1 MTPARGPV
9 PSLVFLSHCAK
20 LSGAELALPR
30 LLPALEGQIRSRVIL
45 AEDGPLVDRLRDAG
59 VAVEVLPLAEGVRGV
74 TRSRA
79 PRSVA
84 SPAMALALFLHSIT
98 LSRRLRELDCDLV
111 CAYSLKAAV
120 YGGLAGMLARRPK
133 VWHLHDR
140 LAADYMNP
148 AGARLMR
155 TVGRRFDAV
164 IANSR
169 ETLRTLELPAF
180 GSPVRAVIAYP
191 IEAGAPATRQADT
204 GVRDI
209 TVGMVGRLTTWKGQH
224 VFLRAFKQAFPDG
237 GARAVIVGAPLFG
250 ESEYEAHLRA
260 LAGSL
265 GLDDRV
271 EFAGFQEDIPAQLA
285 RFDILVHASVIP
297 EPFGQVVLEGMAAGL
312 PVVASGAGGPSEV
325 ITDGN
330 DGFLFEP
337 GDFDALAA
345 VLRKLAADPYL
356 RKRVGTAARARARD
370 FAPDVIA
377 GQLIPVYLNVLG
389 RAS

>member
-1 MTPARGPV
+1 M
-9 PSLVFLSHCAK
+9 
-20 LSGAELALPR
+20 
-30 LLPALEGQIRSRVIL
+30 
-45 AEDGPLVDRLRDAG
+45 
-59 VAVEVLPLAEGVRGV
+59 
-74 TRSRA
+74 
-79 PRSVA
+79 
-84 SPAMALALFLHSIT
+84 
-98 LSRRLRELDCDLV
+98 
-111 CAYSLKAAV
+111 
-120 YGGLAGMLARRPK
+120 

-155 TVGRRFDAV
+155 TVARRFDAV

-169 ETLRTLELPAF
+169 ETLRTLELPAV
-180 GSPVRAVIAYP
+180 GRPLRAVIAYP
-191 IEAGAPATRQADT
+191 IEAGAAATRRADV

-209 TVGMVGRLTTWKGQH
+209 TVGMVGRLTAWKGQH
-224 VFLRAFKQAFPDG
+224 VFLRAFKRAFPDG
-237 GARAVIVGAPLFG
+237 GCRAVIVGAPLFG
-250 ESEYEAHLRA
+250 EDEYEAHLRR
-260 LAGSL
+260 LVGSL

-325 ITDGN
+325 ITDGR

-337 GDFDALAA
+337 GESDGLAA
-345 VLRKLAADPYL
+345 VLRRLAADPSL
-356 RKRVGTAARARARD
+356 RERVGTAARARARD

-389 RAS
+389 RAG